1 MIKTKRRNAW
11 LLPLALLMGLSM
23 ASAQDDVVTL
33 TWVYPGWDSAEQE
46 AAVTRIIAEFEEANP
61 DIRIDLQNFPWTVF
75 HDRLII
81 ALQSQDGPDGGYVIT
96 RWLPEL
102 HQMGRLVDLSDRV
115 QDLELDDWFDASWL
129 DGTFDGRPF
138 SVPDRR
144 EPYVFFY
151 NKELFAAAGIEE
163 FPSTMD
169 EFLEAAKALTGD
181 GRYGVAL
188 VGAQDATLPAFYLNF
203 LYAFNGSVFDEN
215 GDIAIH
221 NERGVEA
228 LQFYVD
234 LFAEHGVVQPSVLGD
249 ARDQARNLF
258 MTGQVAMLL
267 DGLYATGAFEQL
279 APDLEWGIGKVP
291 QVEGR
296 ERKTLSTG
304 WDNVIFTST
313 EHPDEAWRFIQ
324 FYTQAENMAEAVM
337 TLPVRQTAF
346 DSERFQ
352 SAFYTP
358 WKDALQYG
366 EPNPQTPHYEQMMF
380 IIGEAVQ
387 RALGGAA
394 TVEQALQDAATQIEN
409 LDAGF

>member
-1 MIKTKRRNAW
+1 VTRWNQMRSTV
-11 LLPLALLMGLSM
+11 LLTLLLAISAAAM
-23 ASAQDDVVTL
+23 AQVTL
-33 TWVYPGWDSAEQE
+33 RWVYPGWDSADQE
-46 AAVTRIIAEFEEANP
+46 AAVTRIVQEFEAANP
-61 DIRIDLQNFPWTVF
+61 DIRIDLQNIPWTVY

-81 ALQSQDGPDGGYVIT
+81 SLQGQGGPDGGYVIT

-102 HQMGRLVDLSDRV
+102 HEMGHLADLTDRRSSL
-115 QDLELDDWFDASWL
+115 DLDDWFDSSWS
-129 DGTFDGRPF
+129 DGTFDGRTF
-138 SVPDRR
+138 SIPDRR

-151 NKELFAAAGIEE
+151 NTELFAEAGIDE
-163 FPSTMD
+163 FPSTMSG
-169 EFLEAAKALTGD
+169 FLEAAQALTRD

-188 VGAQDATLPAFYLNF
+188 VGVQDATLPAFYLNF

-215 GDIAIH
+215 GDIAID

-234 LFAEHGVVQPSVLGD
+234 LFREHGVAQPSVLGD

-267 DGLYATGAFEQL
+267 DGLYATGAFAQL

-304 WDNVIFTST
+304 WDNVIFTTSQ
-313 EHPDEAWRFIQ
+313 HPEEAWRFIE
-324 FYTQAENMAEAVM
+324 FYTRAENMAASVM

-346 DSERFQ
+346 ESERFQ
-352 SAFYTP
+352 TDFYDP

-366 EPNPQTPHYEQMMF
+366 EPNPQTPHYERMMF
-380 IIGEAVQ
+380 VIGEAVQ
-387 RALGGAA
+387 RALSGVA

-409 LDAGF
+409 LESGF